1 MVRLP
6 SILASASLPVAEL
19 SALRLDGE
27 LFALADGFT
36 PLDTLVS
43 PVQRAAGL
51 ELPRSD
57 RVIAA
62 LGTAAWV
69 WGAAETPPRRSEVII
84 PAGERVNRQPLHRL
98 MLRECVVGRSDWVPL
113 AGVRVTSPLRT
124 AVDLCRFREQ
134 LSAEDVDAVRRLA
147 ESDGFL
153 LADAVLLL
161 ERRRNLHHKNRALE
175 RLARILPVAQKT
187 FWEAHPVGVGPV
199 AAIEPP
205 PPVPAVPVGVARQ
218 PALTR

>member
-27 LFALADGFT
+27 LYALGEGFT
-36 PLDTLVS
+36 PLDTLIS
-43 PVQRAAGL
+43 PEQRAAGL

-57 RVIAA
+57 RIIAA
-62 LGTAAWV
+62 LGTAAWI
-69 WGAAETPPRRSEVII
+69 WGAAEAPPYRSEVII

-98 MLRECVVGRSDWVPL
+98 MLRECIVGRSDWRSV
-113 AGVRVTSPLRT
+113 AGIRVTSPLRT

-134 LSAEDVDAVRRLA
+134 ISAADVEAVRRLA
-147 ESDGFL
+147 EMDGFL
-153 LADAVLLL
+153 IADAVLLL
-161 ERRRNLHHKNRALE
+161 ERRRNLHHKTRALD
-175 RLARILPVAQKT
+175 RLTRILPELA
-187 FWEAHPVGVGPV
+187 P
-199 AAIEPP
+199 
-205 PPVPAVPVGVARQ
+205 Q